1 MELDEQPH
9 FERRYPMTKAIHKK
23 VQGKSA
29 DVLDRLGHK
38 GIYCISNK
46 WVAWAKRYVNRS
58 QRRKAKQLKEETR

>member
-1 MELDEQPH
+1 
-9 FERRYPMTKAIHKK
+9 MTKASHKK

-46 WVAWAKRYVNRS
+46 WIAWAKRYVNRS
-58 QRRKAKQLKEETR
+58 QRRKAKQLKEESICLDTLMPMNS